1 MKAGLPKSINS
12 ILAML
17 AVAVAY
23 WLSATLGQML
33 TAPPVYAT
41 AVWPPSGIALGAVLI
56 WGKRSLL
63 GIALGAYLA
72 NGQLFLLK
80 SVSLHQVLLPAGI
93 AMGAVLQAAIIA
105 YLIWRWAGYPSLLT
119 DHKHVA
125 RFLLLA
131 GPLGCCI
138 NASFGTSLL
147 VLAGETPL
155 SGFAINWA
163 TWWVGDTMG
172 GLIFTPLMLIA
183 FGQPRT
189 VWTPRWLTV
198 ALPLMLCFTLAT
210 TIFTHVR
217 AADKLR
223 KRTEFINLVDA
234 ATHSIEST
242 LQDFAVVLSAM
253 KGLFAVSE
261 QVSCDGLKVFTD
273 NLSSHNR
280 GFQALEWATLV
291 KQSERKAFEQGNSL
305 CGGDASSITERD
317 THGEIVP
324 ADNRDAYLPVTFI
337 VPMASNRVALG
348 FDLLFERLR
357 RETILRARDTGN
369 VTITP
374 PIKLVQE
381 PSDKYSVLMIKPI
394 YHITSDTESL
404 EGRRENF
411 IGVVLGVLRIE
422 GLVNTALGKLAGR
435 RALFHLQLQDANIQA
450 NGGLLFAESG
460 FTPTAS
466 LYQQRNVE
474 IGGRVWKLSV
484 SGDENDFGQ
493 GWFTWYVLAGGMLF
507 SGLLGG
513 FLLLLTSKTIGM
525 EALIAERTLDLDNSN
540 KRLREEVEERGRT
553 EKAIQALNRSY
564 QNLLSAASEV
574 SIIATDPKGVISL
587 FNRGAERML
596 GYSAL
601 EMVGKNTPAIFHLAS
616 EVEARGRELS
626 EELGFSVTGF
636 KVFTAN
642 PDFCGQEMR
651 EWTYVC
657 KDGLCIWVS
666 LVVTQIN
673 SEEGETIGYLGI
685 AQNITERRAAEQ
697 ALQKAKLA
705 ADKANQSK
713 SEFLANMSHEIR
725 TPMNGVLGML
735 ELLLG
740 TPLSEEQKELA
751 DTAIHSAKSLLD
763 IINDILDFSKIEA
776 GKFKLDSVEFN
787 FSELCESVSSL
798 LAAPAQ
804 SKGLEFN
811 CDIQPDMHTEVRG
824 DATRLRQV
832 LVNLIGNAIKFT
844 LQGEVSLKARR
855 VVEDERNIIICL
867 SVRDTG
873 IGMKADEMSRL
884 FMPFEQAEHG
894 ATRRFGGTG
903 LGLSISRNL
912 VELMG
917 GEIGV
922 ESEPGIGSTFWFTV
936 KLEKTA
942 PSTWHNTK
950 PNLTGYH
957 VLVADD
963 NKTNLAILE
972 SFLKSWG
979 VKMSACHN
987 GKQAMEMLNAA
998 FKQGK
1003 PFDLAILD
1011 KNMPGLGGPDI
1022 IRSMAEKPGME
1033 KMPCILLCPS
1043 GPVTEPCVGMHGK
1056 LVSLSKPLRQSQ
1068 LLDSMAS
1075 LLNCGLNENTAK
1087 ETQKTHDLQQFAEKR
1102 LLLVEDNLVN
1112 QRVALKMLNRF
1123 GLTARVANDGA
1134 EALRELELNEFDL
1147 VFMDCQIPII
1157 DGYSVTRMHRE
1168 RELNLGL
1175 QRTPIVALTAN
1186 AIQGDRDKSLAVG
1199 MDDHL
1204 TKPLSFKDLELAL
1217 VRWLSISDSN
1227 VKQETLEKLEVHMS
1241 EPIWDYQATLEAAC
1255 GDMELLEELRV
1266 LYISEAVKLTA
1277 LLGTA
1282 EAPQAASVI
1291 ATTAHTIKG
1300 MSGHFHA
1307 KRIVELSSEVER
1319 KAKAGQI
1326 DSTDPLI
1333 LRLKHEVGKLI
1344 DALRSDG

>member
-1 MKAGLPKSINS
+1 MKVGLPKSINS

-17 AVAVAY
+17 AVAIAY

-56 WGKRSLL
+56 WGKRSLP

-80 SVSLHQVLLPAGI
+80 SVSLPQVLLPAGI
-93 AMGAVLQAAIIA
+93 ALCAVLQAAIVA
-105 YLIWRWAGYPSLLT
+105 YLIRSWAGYPSLLN

-138 NASFGTSLL
+138 SASFGSSLL

-155 SGFAINWA
+155 SGFAVNWA

-172 GLIFTPLMLIA
+172 GLIFTPLMLIS
-183 FGQPRT
+183 FGQPRA
-189 VWTPRWLTV
+189 VWSPRWLTV

-210 TIFTHVR
+210 TIFAHVR
-217 AADKLR
+217 AADKQR

-234 ATHSIEST
+234 ATHSIESS
-242 LQDFAVVLSAM
+242 LQDFTVVLSAM

-280 GFQALEWATLV
+280 GFQALEWAKLV

-305 CGGDASSITERD
+305 CGGDASGIAERD
-317 THGEIVP
+317 VHGGIVP
-324 ADNRDAYLPVTFI
+324 ASDRDAYLPVTFI

-357 RETILRARDTGN
+357 RETILKARDTGN
-369 VTITP
+369 ITITP

-381 PSDKYSVLMIKPI
+381 PSDKYSVLMIEPI
-394 YHITSDTESL
+394 YHIVGDTESL
-404 EGRRENF
+404 EGRRKNF
-411 IGVVLGVLRIE
+411 TGIVLGVLRIE
-422 GLVNTALGKLAGR
+422 GLINTALGKLADR
-435 RALFHLQLQDANIQA
+435 RGLFHLQLQDANIQA
-450 NGGLLFAESG
+450 NSGLLYAESG
-460 FTPTAS
+460 FTTTGT
-466 LYQQRNVE
+466 LYQQRSVT
-474 IGGRVWKLSV
+474 IGGRVWQLTF
-484 SGDENDFGQ
+484 SGDENNFGQ
-493 GWFTWYVLAGGMLF
+493 GWFTWFVLAGGMLF

-513 FLLLLTSKTIGM
+513 FLLLLTGKTIGM
-525 EALIAERTLDLDNSN
+525 EALIAERTLDLANSN
-540 KRLREEVEERGRT
+540 KRLREEIE
-553 EKAIQALNRSY
+553 
-564 QNLLSAASEV
+564 
-574 SIIATDPKGVISL
+574 
-587 FNRGAERML
+587 
-596 GYSAL
+596 
-601 EMVGKNTPAIFHLAS
+601 
-616 EVEARGRELS
+616 
-626 EELGFSVTGF
+626 
-636 KVFTAN
+636 
-642 PDFCGQEMR
+642 
-651 EWTYVC
+651 
-657 KDGLCIWVS
+657 
-666 LVVTQIN
+666 
-673 SEEGETIGYLGI
+673 
-685 AQNITERRAAEQ
+685 ERRAVELG
-697 ALQKAKLA
+697 LQKAKLA

-725 TPMNGVLGML
+725 TPMNGVLGMI

-740 TPLSEEQKELA
+740 TPLNAEQRELV
-751 DTAIHSAKSLLD
+751 DTASHSAKSLLD

-776 GKFKLDSVEFN
+776 GKFHLDSVEFN
-787 FSELCESVSSL
+787 FSELCESVCSL

-804 SKGLEFN
+804 AKGLEFN
-811 CDIQPDMHTEVRG
+811 CDIQPDMHSEVRG
-824 DATRLRQV
+824 DSTRLRQV

-844 LQGEVSLKARR
+844 LQGEVSVEARR
-855 VVEDERNIIICL
+855 VAEDGQKILIRL

-873 IGMKADEMSRL
+873 IGMKAEEMSRL

-894 ATRRFGGTG
+894 TTRRFGGTG
-903 LGLSISRNL
+903 LGLTISKNL
-912 VELMG
+912 VDLMG

-922 ESEPGIGSTFWFTV
+922 ESEPRVGSTFWFTV
-936 KLEKTA
+936 QLEKATTSSQHKTESSLA
-942 PSTWHNTK
+942 
-950 PNLTGYH
+950 GYH

-963 NKTNLAILE
+963 NNTNLAILE

-987 GKQAMEMLNAA
+987 GKQAMDMLNAA
-998 FKQGK
+998 FEQGK

-1011 KNMPGLGGPDI
+1011 QIMPELGGPDI
-1022 IRSMAEKPGME
+1022 IRAITDKPGMDR
-1033 KMPCILLCPS
+1033 MPCILLCQS
-1043 GPVTEPCVGMHGK
+1043 GPVIEPMVGKHGR
-1056 LVSLSKPLRQSQ
+1056 LVSLNKPVRQSQ

-1075 LLNCGLNENTAK
+1075 LLDCGLNKIPAK
-1087 ETQKTHDLQQFAEKR
+1087 ETQYPHDLRQFAYKR

-1112 QRVALKMLNRF
+1112 QRVALKMLKRF

-1134 EALRELELNEFDL
+1134 EALRELEQNEFDL

-1168 RELNLGL
+1168 RELSMGL

-1217 VRWLSISDSN
+1217 GRWLSNDDNSG
-1227 VKQETLEKLEVHMS
+1227 KLETLEKLEVNMS
-1241 EPIWDYQATLEAAC
+1241 EPLWDYQATLEAAC
-1255 GDMELLEELRV
+1255 GDLELLEELKA
-1266 LYISEAVKLTA
+1266 LYISEAVKLTD

-1282 EAPQAASVI
+1282 DAPQAASVI
-1291 ATTAHTIKG
+1291 ASTAHTIKG

-1307 KRIVELSSEVER
+1307 KRVVELSAEVER
-1319 KAKAGQI
+1319 KAKSGQI
-1326 DSTDPLI
+1326 DSADPLI
-1333 LRLKHEVGKLI
+1333 LHLKHEVGSLI